1 MIGFNLNVV
10 IALVFLFMLEAR
22 IFKIYIFIFIDLY
35 IA

>member
-10 IALVFLFMLEAR
+10 IVLGFFFMWEVR

-35 IA
+35 IV

>member
-10 IALVFLFMLEAR
+10 IVLVFFFIGEVR

-35 IA
+35 IV